1 GVKIGRR
8 YGVSFGCRLT
18 LRHHGV
24 ELWTVQNSSA
34 VNDMELGLRSIISH
48 DMIQQTRYKTREGM
62 KTAVR
67 KGRAAGGIAY
77 GYRAKLV
84 YDAKGDRIPGEREID
99 GEQAEIVRWIFEQN
113 ALGKSP
119 KELAVELNSR
129 IPTVPGPRGLKWR
142 DTAIRGHRDRG
153 AGILN
158 NETYI
163 GRLVFNRRNFRK
175 NPETE
180 NREARMNDMSEWVVG
195 EVPELRIVSDELW
208 AKVKKRQLTV
218 EASFSH
224 TTTNR
229 LNRAHRPQY
238 LLSGLLECDHCCGPY
253 AIMAKD
259 RYG

>member
-1 GVKIGRR
+1 M
-8 YGVSFGCRLT
+8 FMT
-18 LRHHGV
+18 P
-24 ELWTVQNSSA
+24 
-34 VNDMELGLRSIISH
+34 M
-48 DMIQQTRYKTREGM
+48 
-62 KTAVR
+62 
-67 KGRAAGGIAY
+67 
-77 GYRAKLV
+77 
-84 YDAKGDRIPGEREID
+84 P
-99 GEQAEIVRWIFEQN
+99 
-113 ALGKSP
+113 
-119 KELAVELNSR
+119 
-129 IPTVPGPRGLKWR
+129 LKWR

-163 GRLVFNRRNFRK
+163 GRLVFNCRNFRK

-195 EVPELRIVSDELW
+195 EAPELRIVSDELW
-208 AKVKKRQLTV
+208 AKVKKRQLAV

-259 RYG
+259 RYGCTNRQKKLPIDDLGGIDLLPRGNQSPGSEGHGCERQGRGDDRGQTECDRLQTETDRRADDRTHACWPDEDCRL